1 MKKIWKFLVHH
12 LREDFH
18 AGQYAATA
26 VLLAICLSLN
36 YSVDFEDRYL
46 ELLEGFTKYFAYFF
60 FYSIPYFGAVYIF
73 ARFKN
78 QLGIFS
84 EKWFWIKSLFG
95 ISVLSLD
102 ASLPYLDDLLNY
114 LSNPRVQ
121 YWLYKVVMNGISFI
135 TVFIPILIF
144 YYAYD
149 KLEGHRYGLSSYKFD
164 ARPYFV
170 MLLIMLPLIIM
181 ASYNPAF
188 IRQYP
193 MYKTSQAHV
202 HMGVEEWVTVVIY
215 EIAYGLDFITVEY
228 LFRGFLVLAMAQF
241 LGRGAVITMAVV
253 YCVLHF
259 GKPAG
264 EAMSSIFGG
273 YILGVVAYETKSV
286 WGGIIV
292 HMGIAW
298 MMEVVAFLRKLGVE
312 S

>member
-1 MKKIWKFLVHH
+1 MKKIWKFLVNH

-26 VLLAICLSLN
+26 LLLAICLTLN
-36 YSVDFEDRYL
+36 YSVDFEDRYMEQL
-46 ELLEGFTKYFAYFF
+46 QGLIKYFAYFI
-60 FYSIPYFGAVYIF
+60 FYSIPYFSSIFIF
-73 ARFKN
+73 AYFKN
-78 QLGIFS
+78 QLQIFS
-84 EKWFWIKSLFG
+84 EKWFWIKSVFG
-95 ISVLSLD
+95 IAILSLD

-114 LSNPRVQ
+114 LSNPRIQ

-144 YYAYD
+144 YYSYD
-149 KLEGHRYGLSSYKFD
+149 QQEGHRYGLNSHKFD

-170 MLLIMLPLIIM
+170 MLLIMFPLIIA

-193 MYKTSQAHV
+193 MYKTSSAHIA
-202 HMGVEEWVTVVIY
+202 MGVNEWVTVVIY

-228 LFRGFLVLAMAQF
+228 FFRGFLVLAMAQF

-286 WGGIIV
+286 WGGVIV

-298 MMEVVAFLRKLGVE
+298 TMEAVAFLRKGLE
-312 S
+312 I

>member
-1 MKKIWKFLVHH
+1 MKKIWKFLANHI
-12 LREDFH
+12 REDFH
-18 AGQYAATA
+18 AGQYIATA
-26 VLLAICLSLN
+26 LLLIICLTLN
-36 YSVDFEDRYL
+36 YSIDFEDRHL
-46 ELLEGFTKYFAYFF
+46 EILGGFTKYVAYIF
-60 FYSIPYFGAVYIF
+60 FYGIPYFAAIFIF
-73 ARFKN
+73 AWFKKRMH
-78 QLGIFS
+78 IFS
-84 EKWFWIKSLFG
+84 ERLFWLKSLFG
-95 ISVLSLD
+95 ILILALD
-102 ASLPYLDDLLNY
+102 ASLPYLDEVLNY
-114 LSNPRVQ
+114 LSNPRIQ

-149 KLEGHRYGLSSYKFD
+149 KHEGHRYGLSPYKFD
-164 ARPYFV
+164 ARPYFL
-170 MLLIMLPLIIM
+170 MLLLMLPLIIA

-193 MYKTSQAHV
+193 MYKSTAAHV
-202 HMGVEEWVTVVIY
+202 HLGVEEWVTVAIY

-228 LFRGFLVLAMAQF
+228 FFRGFLVLAMAQF
-241 LGRGAVITMAVV
+241 LGRSSVITMAVV

-264 EAMSSIFGG
+264 ESMSSIFGG

-298 MMEVVAFLRKLGVE
+298 MMEVVAFVRKGAL
-312 S
+312 

>member
-18 AGQYAATA
+18 PGQYTATAILLA
-26 VLLAICLSLN
+26 VLLSFN
-36 YSVDFEDRYL
+36 YYFDFEDNYL
-46 ELLEGFTKYFAYFF
+46 EWLPGFTKYISYFL
-60 FYSIPYFGAVYIF
+60 FYSVPYFSAIFIF
-73 ARFKN
+73 AHFKN
-78 QLGIFS
+78 RMDVFRTQG
-84 EKWFWIKSLFG
+84 FWIRSLFG
-95 ISVLSLD
+95 IAILTLD
-102 ASLPYLDDLLNY
+102 SSLPYLDNLLNY
-114 LSNPRVQ
+114 LANPTIQ
-121 YWLYKVVMNGISFI
+121 NWLYKVVHNGISFI
-135 TVFIPILIF
+135 TVFLPVLIF
-144 YYAYD
+144 YYRYD
-149 KLEGHRYGLSSYKFD
+149 RHEGHRYGLNSHKFD

-170 MLLIMLPLIIM
+170 MLAIMLPLIIL

-193 MYKTSQAHV
+193 MYKVSSAHV
-202 HMGVEEWVTVVIY
+202 YLEVPEWVTVAGY

-228 LFRGFLVLAMAQF
+228 LFRGFLVLAMAKF

-264 EAMSSIFGG
+264 EATSSIFGG
-273 YILGVVAYETKSV
+273 FILGVIAYETKSV

-298 MMEVVAFLRKLGVE
+298 MMEVVAFVRKGFEV
-312 S
+312 